1 MRRSRRH
8 FSVSQKA
15 QIVRRHISGKE
26 PVSNLADEFGLQP
39 SQIHTW
45 VKQVLDQV
53 ERALACPAGRPPR
66 QERLQAKLVERLQ
79 TKLAQKNEV
88 IAELMEDHVK
98 LKKEL
103 GEP

>member
-1 MRRSRRH
+1 MRQSRRH
-8 FSVSQKA
+8 FTAAQKA

-26 PVSNLADEFGLQP
+26 PVSKLADEFGLQP

-45 VKQVLDQV
+45 VKQVLDQA
-53 ERALACPAGRPPR
+53 EHALDRPAGRPCR
-66 QERLQAKLVERLQ
+66 AERLQAKLVERLQ
-79 TKLAQKNEV
+79 TKLVEKNEV
-88 IAELMEDHVK
+88 IAELMQEHVQ